1 MCLICKGFEQ
11 GDCTECKPNASG
23 NPCLCDEGY
32 GLDRSNSNCIECGH
46 SNSTEVIDNKCYCA
60 DGYFNTDS
68 TGIDCQKCSLECS
81 LLDLDTVSCDAEHS
95 LRVSSGDCAC
105 EDGYFLEKDTPECL
119 RCYPTCETC
128 SGPEHNNCLSCE
140 RTYLHNDGTC
150 GPCSERSY
158 FENGEC
164 LECIDL
170 CLTCVNQQEC
180 LECVENAS
188 LEESNRTCSCNEGF
202 KQNTT
207 FCEIDYFYYSITV
220 EEDNDLFLR
229 FTSPLEKNLTASDIS
244 IKLVNTSITYE
255 YFMEKQTP
263 SKYFITFKFE
273 THVKQGEVFYLELI
287 EESSLRSFSDQ
298 YLYSQE
304 FQGKL
309 NEYSPAWKEF
319 QQGANAGEA
328 TGTVILTTGMTT
340 GIINP
345 DPAALWS
352 TLNTIQILS
361 LVPLTSIPLSPRL
374 SGFFTGLSR
383 TSFIPNFAEY
393 LVDKNITNKH
403 KRSYDYGIRSKVFL
417 YNVGKPFS
425 VLVSFLVFLPF
436 IWALTKIRNRKFYKK
451 VSLLLNHYKYGLIT
465 RFWIEGCLE
474 ITIACAVQLYG
485 LPELSVTD
493 IVNFGVAALFGLA
506 MLVSPILIVRF
517 VLRHLREIKLL
528 SEKSAFY
535 KTWGS
540 LFYEFKH
547 NGNALAKYY
556 YSIFIAKRVLLVANL
571 MFLFSYPI
579 LQLGINIFLMLGF
592 SIFMVVVKP
601 YSDFVLQLTITFAE
615 FGISLIFSGTSY
627 FLFDD
632 RSFLQEVEDAFV
644 YLVMIIIGVQTL
656 GSVLI
661 FFRNLVKVIK
671 TTTAKRIK
679 NNTDLSNQTTPNIP
693 VIEEV
698 SRPDP
703 QLFFRRRREEMPFS
717 QPIDE
722 VDEEEEE
729 SKRSART

>member
-1 MCLICKGFEQ
+1 
-11 GDCTECKPNASG
+11 
-23 NPCLCDEGY
+23 
-32 GLDRSNSNCIECGH
+32 
-46 SNSTEVIDNKCYCA
+46 
-60 DGYFNTDS
+60 
-68 TGIDCQKCSLECS
+68 
-81 LLDLDTVSCDAEHS
+81 
-95 LRVSSGDCAC
+95 
-105 EDGYFLEKDTPECL
+105 
-119 RCYPTCETC
+119 
-128 SGPEHNNCLSCE
+128 
-140 RTYLHNDGTC
+140 
-150 GPCSERSY
+150 
-158 FENGEC
+158 
-164 LECIDL
+164 
-170 CLTCVNQQEC
+170 
-180 LECVENAS
+180 
-188 LEESNRTCSCNEGF
+188 
-202 KQNTT
+202 
-207 FCEIDYFYYSITV
+207 
-220 EEDNDLFLR
+220 
-229 FTSPLEKNLTASDIS
+229 
-244 IKLVNTSITYE
+244 
-255 YFMEKQTP
+255 
-263 SKYFITFKFE
+263 
-273 THVKQGEVFYLELI
+273 
-287 EESSLRSFSDQ
+287 
-298 YLYSQE
+298 
-304 FQGKL
+304 
-309 NEYSPAWKEF
+309 
-319 QQGANAGEA
+319 
-328 TGTVILTTGMTT
+328 
-340 GIINP
+340 
-345 DPAALWS
+345 
-352 TLNTIQILS
+352 
-361 LVPLTSIPLSPRL
+361 
-374 SGFFTGLSR
+374 
-383 TSFIPNFAEY
+383 
-393 LVDKNITNKH
+393 
-403 KRSYDYGIRSKVFL
+403 VFL